1 LNDSGVNRRIAGR
14 GAVLGA
20 AAIALILFDTP
31 AVHAQSIMRTPNLNI
46 SSRTPNITARINPN
60 VAGRTTANTAT
71 IAGRGANVATT
82 TGNITGR
89 GTVAT
94 TNVANTAVGRTTNV
108 STTNNVSTTAVGR
121 TTTNVGTT
129 AVGRTTTNVGTTAVG
144 RTTTNIG
151 STAATTSVTTTSV
164 TARVTPNVTAI
175 VNPRVTPT
183 ITPTVTAIAP
193 RVAVV
198 LPTLPYVRYSP
209 NLYPACTYA
218 YRDSSGECS
227 DKPISSVDLGGGGD
241 FGTPRSQN
249 PGAPRRNTARAAVSP
264 RYLSDQ
270 LIAEVDSA
278 QADDLARRHR
288 LTLVGSQEL
297 PFIGSAIS
305 LFRIT
310 DQRSVENVRTE
321 LAADASVRSVQLNFR
336 YVLQDQ
342 KSAPAE
348 GDPAQY
354 ALAKLRLPEAHALS
368 RGSDVTVAVID
379 SGIDVAHPEL
389 KDAIA
394 ESFDALGAKEGPHVH
409 GTGIA
414 GAIVSHA
421 RLMGSA
427 PKARILAIRAF
438 GAAANGAESN
448 SFVILKSLD
457 FAAMHGAQIVNMSFA
472 GPKDPL
478 VERGIEAAATK
489 GMILIAA
496 SGNAGP
502 KSPPLYPA
510 ANPNVIA
517 VSATDAHDRLF
528 PASNRGGHIAV
539 SAPGVDIF
547 LPAPAGKYQMTSGTS
562 FSAAYISGLAALMM
576 ERNPQLAPA
585 EVRAIL
591 IKTARDLGAPGRDDL
606 FGAGEADAYRAVSA
620 VLDAAVPVAAASP
633 PDGKVAEPQAL
644 NLTQDLVP
652 ATAATAAEKPAE
664 K

>member
-1 LNDSGVNRRIAGR
+1 LNDSGLDRRITGR
-14 GAVLGA
+14 GAALSA
-20 AAIALILFDTP
+20 AAIALLLFDAP

-46 SSRTPNITARINPN
+46 SSSRTPSITARINPN
-60 VAGRTTANTAT
+60 VAGRTTASTAT
-71 IAGRGANVATT
+71 IAGRGTNIATT
-82 TGNITGR
+82 TGNVAGR
-89 GTVAT
+89 GTVTT
-94 TNVANTAVGRTTNV
+94 TNIANTAVGRTT
-108 STTNNVSTTAVGR
+108 S
-121 TTTNVGTT
+121 NVGTT
-129 AVGRTTTNVGTTAVG
+129 AVGRTTTNVGATAVG
-144 RTTTNIG
+144 RTTTNIS
-151 STAATTSVTTTSV
+151 STAARTTAVTTTSA

-175 VNPRVTPT
+175 VTPRVTPT
-183 ITPTVTAIAP
+183 ITPTVTPAITP

-198 LPTLPYVRYSP
+198 VPTLPYVRYSP
-209 NLYPACTYA
+209 NLYPACAYA
-218 YRDSSGECS
+218 YRGSSGECS
-227 DKPISSVDLGGGGD
+227 AQPISSVDLGGSGG
-241 FGTPRSQN
+241 FNGPPPRSQN
-249 PGAPRRNTARAAVSP
+249 AGSGPRRNTPQASANL
-264 RYLSDQ
+264 RYINDQ
-270 LIAEVDSA
+270 IIAEVDSA

-288 LTLVGSQEL
+288 LNRISSQEL
-297 PFIGSAIS
+297 PFMGSAIS

-310 DQRSVENVRTE
+310 DRRSAETVRTE

-342 KSAPAE
+342 KSVLTE

-368 RGSDVTVAVID
+368 RGSNVTIAVID
-379 SGIDVAHPEL
+379 SGIDVTHPEL

-394 ESFDALGAKEGPHVH
+394 ESFDALGAKVGDKEGPHVH

-438 GAAANGAESN
+438 AAAANGAEST
-448 SFVILKSLD
+448 SFVVLKSLD
-457 FAAMHGAQIVNMSFA
+457 FAASHGAQIVNMSFA

-478 VERGIEAAATK
+478 LERGIAAAATK
-489 GMILIAA
+489 GMVLVAA

-510 ANPNVIA
+510 ANPDVIA
-517 VSATDAHDRLF
+517 VSATDAYDRLF

-547 LPAPAGKYQMTSGTS
+547 LPAPDGKYQMTSGTS
-562 FSAAYISGLAALMM
+562 FAAAYISGLAALMM
-576 ERNPQLAPA
+576 ARNPLLTPA

-591 IKTARDLGAPGRDDL
+591 TRTARDLGLPGRDDL
-606 FGAGEADAYRAVSA
+606 FGAGEADAFGAVTA
-620 VLDAAVPVAAASP
+620 VVDAAVPVATALEQPSEVTAAQ
-633 PDGKVAEPQAL
+633 PQAL
-644 NLTQDLVP
+644 TLTRDLDP
-652 ATAATAAEKPAE
+652 ATAAMVSEKPAE